1 MHYSGCAK
9 IFILF
14 LALCVAVTIEIDIA
28 GLLQSPADD
37 TASNPEAG
45 DTAPLAFRLSPDDE
59 ERLTSEQ
66 KHADLLEK
74 VIKFGLN
81 QSQYLIEIQVFTVF
95 KCVCIYVPYIQIVLE
110 FPPNTDL

>member
-1 MHYSGCAK
+1 VHYSGCAK

-14 LALCVAVTIEIDIA
+14 LALCVTVSIEIDIA
-28 GLLQSPADD
+28 GLLQSPAEDD

-45 DTAPLAFRLSPDDE
+45 DTAPLAFRLSPEDE

-95 KCVCIYVPYIQIVLE
+95 ICVYIYICTYK
-110 FPPNTDL
+110 